1 MSSHLCPEAEKPTDS
16 VIGLGKKPKNQKTTT
31 SRLLKSDVSF
41 VFTASSLI
49 TEPVVQTR
57 ALLLWLRCFF
67 HSNLWGHSVLRAE
80 LCSRGEQI
88 RENIQGATVIWSD
101 TNTSFFSQPWK
112 LRGFLQFSPLWWL
125 CAPPLCVWC
134 LPSAGHPRRC
144 APTPTRGPSSWQDRL
159 STPPLCCCSPCCPQ
173 VIMQG
178 CVSPFPLTTKL
189 FFFKYNL
196 LIDNRVT
203 STLDSD
209 AAPTAGQGLGLYKFM
224 SAMPYIRPRRCTDS
238 VVHLNTSH
246 WIILKHSFQSRKTKL
261 CWFNI

>member
-1 MSSHLCPEAEKPTDS
+1 MGLCQVISVQRQKNRQTVLLGWEKN
-16 VIGLGKKPKNQKTTT
+16 KKQKRTTP
-31 SRLLKSDVSF
+31 RLLKSDVSF

-57 ALLLWLRCFF
+57 ALLLWQLLCFF

-144 APTPTRGPSSWQDRL
+144 APTPTRGPSSWQDRR
-159 STPPLCCCSPCCPQ
+159 STPLLCCCSPCCPQ
-173 VIMQG
+173 VIMHG
-178 CVSPFPLTTKL
+178 CVSPFLLTTKL
-189 FFFKYNL
+189 FFSNIICW
-196 LIDNRVT
+196 LITGSLAHLTVMQHPQLARVWDCISLYQWCPTSGHAGARIQWFTSIRVT
-203 STLDSD
+203 E
-209 AAPTAGQGLGLYKFM
+209 
-224 SAMPYIRPRRCTDS
+224 
-238 VVHLNTSH
+238 
-246 WIILKHSFQSRKTKL
+246 
-261 CWFNI
+261 